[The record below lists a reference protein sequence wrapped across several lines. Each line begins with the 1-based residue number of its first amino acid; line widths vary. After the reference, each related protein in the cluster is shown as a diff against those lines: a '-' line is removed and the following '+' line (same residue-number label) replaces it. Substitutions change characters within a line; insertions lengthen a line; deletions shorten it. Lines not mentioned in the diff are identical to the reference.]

1 VAIAEAG
8 KPQAPASAGFERYD
22 PRWRVAGKTGRR
34 GGYLLPV
41 PPGPPELTWEERE
54 AAARAEA
61 KAAARMARFH
71 LVSLSRI
78 GVIAIWLLLAAVV
91 GLVLAE
97 LISHHQLY

>member
-1 VAIAEAG
+1 MGEAG
-8 KPQAPASAGFERYD
+8 KPQASASAGSERYD

-41 PPGPPELTWEERE
+41 PPGPREVSREERD

-78 GVIAIWLLLAAVV
+78 GVIAVWLLLAAVV

-97 LISHHQLY
+97 LVSHHLLY

>member
-1 VAIAEAG
+1 MGDAG
-8 KPQAPASAGFERYD
+8 KPHASSSAGSERYD

-41 PPGPPELTWEERE
+41 PPGPREFTREERQ

-61 KAAARMARFH
+61 RAAARLARFR
-71 LVSLSRI
+71 LVAVSRI
-78 GVIAIWLLLAAVV
+78 GVIAVWLLLAAVV

-97 LISHHQLY
+97 LISHHLLY

>member
-1 VAIAEAG
+1 MRDAG
-8 KPQAPASAGFERYD
+8 KPQASAPAASERYD

-41 PPGPPELTWEERE
+41 PPGPHELTPEERG

-61 KAAARMARFH
+61 RTAARMARFH
-71 LVSLSRI
+71 LVVVSRI
-78 GVIAIWLLLAAVV
+78 GLIAVWLLLAAVV

-97 LISHHQLY
+97 LISHHLLY

>member
-1 VAIAEAG
+1 MGEAG
-8 KPQAPASAGFERYD
+8 EPQPSPSAGFERYD

-41 PPGPPELTWEERE
+41 PPGPPELTREERE

-61 KAAARMARFH
+61 RAAARMARFH
-71 LVSLSRI
+71 LVVLSRI
-78 GVIAIWLLLAAVV
+78 GVIAVCLLLAAVV

-97 LISHHQLY
+97 LISHHLLY

>member
-1 VAIAEAG
+1 MGKAG
-8 KPQAPASAGFERYD
+8 KVSALHRLFSERYD

-41 PPGPPELTWEERE
+41 PPGPPELTGEERE

-61 KAAARMARFH
+61 RAAANMARFH
-71 LVSLSRI
+71 LVGLSRI
-78 GVIAIWLLLAAVV
+78 GIIAVWLLLAAVV

-97 LISHHQLY
+97 LISHHLLY